1 MNAMGAAKKRPLYE
15 EPGMVDYYKKT
26 ANNRFGSNSKRAIAK
41 KQNERVLRRKFEKR
55 KPRLSTFRAI
65 LIAFILGILCV
76 GQYGIIQDM
85 GLTINEKQS
94 NLKEVI
100 AANEALRQES
110 ATLSNKSAIQKKAEE
125 KLGMQEAENVIV
137 YTPSTPVAKQDIN
150 AQ

>member
-1 MNAMGAAKKRPLYE
+1 
-15 EPGMVDYYKKT
+15 MVDYYKKT

-85 GLTINEKQS
+85 GLTNNEKQS

>member
-1 MNAMGAAKKRPLYE
+1 
-15 EPGMVDYYKKT
+15 
-26 ANNRFGSNSKRAIAK
+26 
-41 KQNERVLRRKFEKR
+41 
-55 KPRLSTFRAI
+55 
-65 LIAFILGILCV
+65 
-76 GQYGIIQDM
+76 M

>member
-1 MNAMGAAKKRPLYE
+1 
-15 EPGMVDYYKKT
+15 MVDYYNKT

>member
-1 MNAMGAAKKRPLYE
+1 MGAVKKRPLYE
-15 EPGMVDYYKKT
+15 ETNMAEKHNGATNIMFSTNP
-26 ANNRFGSNSKRAIAK
+26 KRAIAK
-41 KQNERVLRRKFEKR
+41 KQNERVLRRKFEKK

-65 LIAFILGILCV
+65 MIAFILGILCV

-94 NLKEVI
+94 DLKEVI

-110 ATLSNKSAIQKKAEE
+110 ASLSNKSAIQKKAEE
-125 KLGMQEAENVIV
+125 ELGMQEAENVIV
-137 YTPSTPVAKQDIN
+137 YTPSTPIANKDAN

>member
-1 MNAMGAAKKRPLYE
+1 
-15 EPGMVDYYKKT
+15 MVDYYNKT
-26 ANNRFGSNSKRAIAK
+26 ANSRFGSNSKRAIAK

-137 YTPSTPVAKQDIN
+137 YTPSTPVAKQDTN

>member
-1 MNAMGAAKKRPLYE
+1 MGAAKKRPLYE

-26 ANNRFGSNSKRAIAK
+26 ANNRFVSNSKRAIAK

>member
-1 MNAMGAAKKRPLYE
+1 
-15 EPGMVDYYKKT
+15 MVDYYKKT